1 MSNAPRTRSS
11 KSKNPKLRIIY
22 IHGAN
27 STYRSFAYMREKLG
41 GSDLM
46 LDYQSPSGFFNNL
59 EVMANILNSLD
70 KTERFF
76 LIGHS
81 LGGLYALHLLERMRP
96 RIIGG
101 FTLSTPYGGS
111 ELAHIA
117 RFIAPTTRLLRDVSP
132 AGKPVTSSKSIRITV
147 PWTNI
152 VSTMGTVSW
161 IMGPNDGVVSVA
173 SMKGRPDMDLIEKP
187 LNHFEVVMED
197 EIIELIRKQIESS
210 VAEDAKRASQ

>member
-1 MSNAPRTRSS
+1 MTSTTRTKTNKS
-11 KSKNPKLRIIY
+11 KSPKLRIIY

-27 STYRSFAYMREKLG
+27 STYRSFAYMREKIG
-41 GSDLM
+41 GHDLM

-70 KTERFF
+70 KSERFF

-81 LGGLYALHLLERMRP
+81 LGGLYALHLLERMRG
-96 RIIGG
+96 RIVGG
-101 FTLSTPYGGS
+101 FTLSTPYAGS

-132 AGKPVTSSKSIRITV
+132 TGKPVVSSKSIRITV

-197 EIIELIRKQIESS
+197 EIIELIKSQITAAVDE
-210 VAEDAKRASQ
+210 AGKRPNQ